1 MKIEVII
8 IVFFPFLIL
17 ETFYNNRLGGWE
29 SGNEGVQNSYKAT
42 EKIKTIIFKTGKTTE
57 TKINR
62 KGWSLSLV
70 IRKIHTLLHNTYYFE
85 KQFNAHETDKNLK
98 V

>member
-29 SGNEGVQNSYKAT
+29 GGNEGVQNSYKAT
-42 EKIKTIIFKTGKTTE
+42 EKTKTIIFKTGKTTE

-62 KGWSLSLV
+62 KRWSLSLV
-70 IRKIHTLLHNTYYFE
+70 IRKMHTKPTLRNDLMPTRLT
-85 KQFNAHETDKNLK
+85 KT
-98 V
+98 